1 MRIKTQ
7 KKYHRLVIIGSI
19 LILLLILD
27 FSKLSFD
34 SLILTDAKNIQKDD
48 FNLENMLNGQDLSFD
63 NIHSGIGAPWNLT
76 HLANRTDYDLLVS
89 FTEGDYGMVDIPL
102 GSGWKGYKMSA
113 EIEGLVDERN
123 WNNATFNYGADNGTA
138 NAGENDTTWIHNNY
152 QKIDLVHLTCFQ
164 D

>member
-34 SLILTDAKNIQKDD
+34 SLIHTDAKNIQKDD

-123 WNNATFNYGADNGTA
+123 WNNATTLHGFIIIIKTGLLN
-138 NAGENDTTWIHNNY
+138 IMI
-152 QKIDLVHLTCFQ
+152 QVSVLIL
-164 D
+164 